1 MRDIGVLGHVWSVQ
15 SFFSLLS
22 KGFEQERPEICVNRR
37 CLNEEV
43 RGRRVVKDVGVV
55 RDVGVARGKRRC
67 VMVKMSEELAY
78 FLFCRLGANSQR
90 TAAALPK

>member
-1 MRDIGVLGHVWSVQ
+1 MSWVTSGLFRVF
-15 SFFSLLS
+15 FFSLLS
-22 KGFEQERPEICVNRR
+22 EGFEQERPEICVNRR

-43 RGRRVVKDVGVV
+43 RGRRVV
-55 RDVGVARGKRRC
+55 RDVGVAGGKRGG

-78 FLFCRLGANSQR
+78 FLFCRRSANSQR

>member
-1 MRDIGVLGHVWSVQ
+1 M
-15 SFFSLLS
+15 
-22 KGFEQERPEICVNRR
+22 
-37 CLNEEV
+37 
-43 RGRRVVKDVGVV
+43 KDVGVV

-78 FLFCRLGANSQR
+78 FLFCRRGANSQR